1 MTKYATPATYTGG
14 SSVFLSCFTS
24 GKGNKGQETK
34 NGKTKE
40 ENRERL
46 RGTEGN

>member
-1 MTKYATPATYTGG
+1 MTKYTGG
-14 SSVFLSCFTS
+14 SSDFMGCVTS
-24 GKGNKGQETK
+24 GKGNEGQETK
-34 NGKTKE
+34 NEKTKE

>member
-1 MTKYATPATYTGG
+1 MTEYTGG
-14 SSVFLSCFTS
+14 CSDFLGCVTS
-24 GKGNKGQETK
+24 GKRNKGQGRK
-34 NGKTKE
+34 NEKTKE